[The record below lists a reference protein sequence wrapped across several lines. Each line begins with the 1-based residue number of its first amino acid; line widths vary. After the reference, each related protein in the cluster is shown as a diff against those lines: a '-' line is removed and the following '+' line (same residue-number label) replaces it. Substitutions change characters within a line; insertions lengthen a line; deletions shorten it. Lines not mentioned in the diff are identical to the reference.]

1 MQEFLESDTIWS
13 FLLNTVGLISLVV
26 GSWLIL
32 KLLAFII
39 NLKKNHKVNAKNYIN
54 LLKLPSK
61 FKGQTQ
67 IGVQSSIQ
75 QNLEFNILLSD
86 ESILETIY
94 KGKVDVGE
102 KIFVIDSSKFQ
113 NGIYYLSITTSFQKI
128 LRKIIVDNL

>member
-1 MQEFLESDTIWS
+1 M
-13 FLLNTVGLISLVV
+13 
-26 GSWLIL
+26 
-32 KLLAFII
+32 
-39 NLKKNHKVNAKNYIN
+39 NAKNYIN

-75 QNLEFNILLSD
+75 QNLELNILLSD
-86 ESILETIY
+86 ESILETVY

-128 LRKIIVDNL
+128 LRKIIVEIKNTIIDVNNKIINYQL

>member
-1 MQEFLESDTIWS
+1 M
-13 FLLNTVGLISLVV
+13 
-26 GSWLIL
+26 
-32 KLLAFII
+32 
-39 NLKKNHKVNAKNYIN
+39 NAKNYIN